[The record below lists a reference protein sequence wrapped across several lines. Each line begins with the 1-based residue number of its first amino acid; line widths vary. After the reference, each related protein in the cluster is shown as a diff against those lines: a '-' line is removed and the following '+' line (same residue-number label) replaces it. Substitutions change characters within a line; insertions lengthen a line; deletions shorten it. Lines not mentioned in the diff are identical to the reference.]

1 MATNAKNTEKT
12 SKGEHVDPEQK
23 IETALDKTELFF
35 QKYTKQL
42 LTGLL
47 VVVVL
52 VGGFFAYEYLVKRPR
67 AVKAAEM
74 MFVAEQLYA
83 AEDYAAAL
91 EGDGSNAGFLDV
103 VADYGSTRPG
113 RLAAHYAGVCYMKL
127 GQFDAASEYLAK
139 YKSVKGAPGAIINA
153 QNLGL
158 RGDISVERGD
168 YQQAEMLYARAAKAA
183 DNVLST
189 PYYLRKLA
197 FVYAELGRTQE
208 AINVCER
215 IKSEYASSLEA
226 RDIDKLI
233 GEFGQRR

>member
-1 MATNAKNTEKT
+1 
-12 SKGEHVDPEQK
+12 
-23 IETALDKTELFF
+23 
-35 QKYTKQL
+35 
-42 LTGLL
+42 
-47 VVVVL
+47 
-52 VGGFFAYEYLVKRPR
+52 
-67 AVKAAEM
+67 
-74 MFVAEQLYA
+74 
-83 AEDYAAAL
+83 
-91 EGDGSNAGFLDV
+91 
-103 VADYGSTRPG
+103 
-113 RLAAHYAGVCYMKL
+113 MKL

-139 YKSVKGAPGAIINA
+139 YKSVKGAPVAIINA